1 MSTNRFLSAIKKEW
15 LGLMMILASL
25 LVIMVTV
32 FLLFSYQQKNSESH
46 IREQGTN
53 LARILTSIP
62 YEQLTFSS
70 NLNRIFAV
78 LQHNRENTAFAYLTI
93 TDVHGGLLS
102 ETTSPGI
109 IVPTA
114 PVPDE
119 PSAWLGE
126 RNLTLPSSN
135 RTVHEYHAPLF
146 DNGQIKGHARLG
158 YFSPVFGLSKDQIP
172 LLATF
177 ALPIFLLT
185 PLFYFL
191 IRRELRPIN
200 LVNNQLDELIEKSTD
215 SKVELTKTDN
225 LQDLMTRFN
234 QIIRSTQQ
242 RIGKLETDR
251 TKLVTSTKLLS
262 YKRSRI
268 ESILQS
274 LPDAVMM
281 LDESGSVSLVN
292 DKICTV
298 LGVSRENIIGK
309 KPAAWCSNPEIVTF
323 IANHECKMTR
333 GCQADSM
340 EFISPEFPDRTIAIS
355 PYPLFSHSNNSQII
369 GTLIIFHDI
378 TAEKLSSNRSSEFVA
393 HLAHELKTP
402 LNTLA
407 MYSESL
413 QGENGSNEEFRI
425 DAANVIHDEVER
437 LSLLIN
443 NILSITKIE
452 MGSIGIERKRVKL
465 RELLQDAFETCARSG
480 QEKNIDFQLDLPR
493 DISPVAMDKSLIRIA
508 INNLLSNAIKYSDPG
523 GSVTLTVEES
533 DHTVRISVRDEG
545 IGIALEDQKKIFGK
559 FYRSDDESVRERE
572 GHGLGLPLARE
583 IILLHHGTLSVKSKP
598 GEGTEFVASFNKE
611 TEFLKQ
617 AS

>member
-1 MSTNRFLSAIKKEW
+1 MSTNRFLSAIRKER

-32 FLLFSYQQKNSESH
+32 FLLFSYQQKDRETH

-62 YEQLTFSS
+62 YDQLTFSS
-70 NLNRIFAV
+70 NLNRVFTV
-78 LQHNRENTAFAYLTI
+78 LQHNRENTAFAYLAI
-93 TDVHGGLLS
+93 VDADDKLVS

-114 PVPDE
+114 PLPEE

-126 RNLTLPSSN
+126 RHLMLPTSE
-135 RTVHEYHAPLF
+135 RAVMEYHAPLF
-146 DNGQIKGHARLG
+146 DDGELRGHARLG
-158 YFSPVFGLSKDQIP
+158 YFSPALGLNKDQIP

-191 IRRELRPIN
+191 IKRELRPIS
-200 LVNNQLDELIEKSTD
+200 LVNSQLDKLIENSTD
-215 SKVELTKTDN
+215 SKVVMTNNNDLN
-225 LQDLMTRFN
+225 DLMTRVN
-234 QIIRSTQQ
+234 ETVNTAQQ
-242 RIGKLETDR
+242 RIGQLETER
-251 TKLVTSTKLLS
+251 TKLITSTKLLS

-292 DKICTV
+292 DKVCTI
-298 LGVSRENIIGK
+298 LGVSHENIISK
-309 KPAAWCSNPEIVTF
+309 KPAAWCSNPEIVSF

-340 EFISPEFPDRTIAIS
+340 EFISPAFPDKTIAIS
-355 PYPLFSHSNNSQII
+355 PYPLFSHSDNSQII

-378 TAEKLSSNRSSEFVA
+378 TAEKLSINRSSEFVA

-407 MYSESL
+407 MYSETL
-413 QGENGSNEEFRI
+413 QGEDGSNEEFRI

-452 MGSIGIERKRVKL
+452 MGSIGIERKRLKL
-465 RELLQDAFETCARSG
+465 GELLQDAFATCARSG
-480 QEKNIDFQLDLPR
+480 QEKNIDFRLDIPSNLSP
-493 DISPVAMDKSLIRIA
+493 ISMDKGLIRIA

-523 GSVTLTVEES
+523 GAVTLTAEES
-533 DHTVRISVRDEG
+533 DHTLRISVRDEG
-545 IGIALEDQKKIFGK
+545 IGIAPEDQKRIFEK
-559 FYRSDDESVRERE
+559 FYRSDTDSVRARE

-583 IILLHHGTLSVKSKP
+583 IIQIHHGTLSVTSKP
-598 GEGTEFVASFNKE
+598 GEGSEFIATFNKE

>member
-1 MSTNRFLSAIKKEW
+1 MSTNRFLSAIRKEQ

-32 FLLFSYQQKNSESH
+32 LLLFSYQQKNRESY

-62 YEQLTFSS
+62 FEQLNFSS
-70 NLNRIFAV
+70 NINRLFSV
-78 LQHNRENTAFAYLTI
+78 LQHNRDNTAFAYLAI
-93 TDVHGGLLS
+93 ADIHGELLS

-114 PVPDE
+114 PVPNE

-126 RNLTLPSSN
+126 RKLTLPSN
-135 RTVHEYHAPLF
+135 DRAVQEFHAPLF
-146 DNGQIKGHARLG
+146 DNGEIKGHARLG
-158 YFSPVFGLSKDQIP
+158 YFSPVFGLSKNQIP

-191 IRRELRPIN
+191 VRRELRPIN
-200 LVNNQLDELIEKSTD
+200 LVNNQLDEMIEKSTD
-215 SKVELTKTDN
+215 SKAGVTKNDN

-234 QIIRSTQQ
+234 QIIISTQQ
-242 RIGKLETDR
+242 RIGELETDR
-251 TKLVTSTKLLS
+251 SKLVTSTKLLS

-268 ESILQS
+268 ESILHS

-298 LGVSRENIIGK
+298 LGVPRESIIGK
-309 KPAAWCSNPEIVTF
+309 KPAEWCSNPEIVTF

-333 GCQADSM
+333 VCQADSM
-340 EFISPEFPDRTIAIS
+340 EFTSPEFPDKTIAIS

-378 TAEKLSSNRSSEFVA
+378 TAEKLSINRSSEFVA

-413 QGENGSNEEFRI
+413 QGEDGNNEEFRI
-425 DAANVIHDEVER
+425 AAANVIHDEAER

-480 QEKNIDFQLDLPR
+480 QEKNIDFRLDLPR
-493 DISPVAMDKSLIRIA
+493 DISPVAMDKSLIQIA

-523 GSVTLTVEES
+523 GSVTLTVEET
-533 DHTVRISVRDEG
+533 DHAIQISVRDEG
-545 IGIALEDQKKIFGK
+545 IGIEIEDQKNIFEK
-559 FYRSDDESVRERE
+559 FYRSDNDSVRERE

-583 IILLHHGTLSVKSKP
+583 IIQLHHGTLSVNSKP

-611 TEFLKQ
+611 TVFLKQ